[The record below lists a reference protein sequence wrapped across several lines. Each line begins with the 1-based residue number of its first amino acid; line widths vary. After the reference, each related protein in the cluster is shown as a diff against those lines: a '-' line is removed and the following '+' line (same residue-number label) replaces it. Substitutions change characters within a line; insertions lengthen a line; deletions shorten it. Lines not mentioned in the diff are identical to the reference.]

1 MPKTKP
7 RTIADYLAE
16 KNTTQADLADKIG
29 VSEGMLS
36 LIIRGFRQ
44 PSLDVAL
51 RIEKETGVPVEA
63 FARKSA

>member
-1 MPKTKP
+1 MPKRTT

-16 KNTTQADLADKIG
+16 TNTTQADLADKIG

-63 FARKSA
+63 FARRTA